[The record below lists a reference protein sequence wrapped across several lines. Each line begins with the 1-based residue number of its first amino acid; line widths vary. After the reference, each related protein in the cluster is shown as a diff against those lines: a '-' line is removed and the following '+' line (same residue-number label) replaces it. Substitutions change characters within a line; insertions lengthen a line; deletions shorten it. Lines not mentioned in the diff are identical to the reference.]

1 MPCYGPLTG
10 YYSREV
16 GETGK
21 RKIVFDPRLSNSAV
35 PIKLPCGQCIGCR
48 LERSRQWAMRLLHE
62 RKFHEQSAFLTLT
75 YNNENLPPGGT
86 LVKRDFQLFMKR
98 YRKSLDRKIKFFMC
112 GEYGEK
118 NARPHYHAII
128 FGHDFADKRYFSANR
143 RGDKYFTSE
152 ALGSLWGLGHNV
164 IGAVTFDSCAYV
176 ARYIVKKVTGS
187 GAVDH
192 YSVVDGN
199 GQVFERLP
207 EYTDQSNGIGKR
219 YYERFHAEVYTHDS
233 VVINAREV
241 RPPRYYDSLYELTNS
256 GELAKIKRKRRMK
269 ALLFKADNTSRRR
282 WVKEVIQLKRLKQL
296 ERVV

>member
-1 MPCYGPLTG
+1 MPCYGPITG
-10 YYSREV
+10 FYSKDV

-21 RKIVFDPRLSNSAV
+21 RKIVFDPRLSNSAI

-75 YNNENLPPGGT
+75 YNNESLPPGGT

-98 YRKSLDRKIKFFMC
+98 YRKFVPSKIKYFMC
-112 GEYGEK
+112 GEYGER

-128 FGHDFADKRYFSANR
+128 FGHDFADKKYLSANR

-152 ALGSLWGLGHNV
+152 ALGELWGHGHNV

-176 ARYIVKKVTGS
+176 ARYIVKKVTGARA
-187 GAVDH
+187 GDH
-192 YSVVDGN
+192 YAVVDGD
-199 GQVFERLP
+199 GVVYDRLP
-207 EYTDQSNGIGKR
+207 EYTDQSNGIGRK
-219 YYERFHAEVYTHDS
+219 YYDRFSQEVYTHDS
-233 VVINAREV
+233 IVINGREV
-241 RPPRYYDSLYELTNS
+241 RPPRFYDGLYELTNPS
-256 GELAKIKRKRRMK
+256 ELARLKRKRRQK

-282 WVKEVIQLKRLKQL
+282 WVKETIQLKRLKQL
-296 ERVV
+296 ERKV